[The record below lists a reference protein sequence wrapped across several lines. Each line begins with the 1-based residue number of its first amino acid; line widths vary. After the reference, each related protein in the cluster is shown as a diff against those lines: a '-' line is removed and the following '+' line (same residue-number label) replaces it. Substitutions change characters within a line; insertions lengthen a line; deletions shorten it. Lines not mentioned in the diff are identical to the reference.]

1 MQAALER
8 LKARFPEA
16 VTQTYTTPQG
26 DDVAVVDAKSIREVA
41 EFCKNDPEMDFKS
54 FLSACTVDRMLL
66 PENSPRFEMNYFI
79 RQMRAPFKKLHL
91 KTFVSEDAPELPSL
105 QPVWKGADWWER
117 YCFDFYGVRF
127 TGHPN
132 LKRILLYEEFQGH
145 PLRKDY
151 PTKGRQ
157 PLVAE
162 RRFDDI
168 IRGPGAAPPTS
179 GKS

>member
-26 DDVAVVDAKSIREVA
+26 DDVAVIKAEHLREVGA
-41 EFCKNDPEMDFKS
+41 FCKADPELAFTM
-54 FLSACTVDRMLL
+54 FLSAATVDRLLL
-66 PENSPRFEMNYFI
+66 PENDPRFEMNYFL
-79 RQMRAPFKKLHL
+79 RQGAAPFKKLHL
-91 KTFVSEDAPELPSL
+91 KVFVSEDAPRVPSL

-117 YCFDFYGVRF
+117 YCFDFYGIVF
-127 TGHPN
+127 DDHPN
-132 LKRILLYEEFQGH
+132 LKRILLYDEFQGY

-168 IRGPGAAPPTS
+168 VRGPGAAPPTS
-179 GKS
+179 DKP